1 MEVRPQDD
9 IPPPPPAG
17 RMLEVF
23 VKNTTE
29 LYCLDWDS
37 DVRLW
42 VRKGDFIGEDIR
54 LYLGA

>member
-1 MEVRPQDD
+1 
-9 IPPPPPAG
+9 
-17 RMLEVF
+17 MLEVF

-42 VRKGDFIGEDIR
+42 VRKGDFIGGDIR
-54 LYLGA
+54 L